1 MQTRTLGKDGAQVT
15 AICLGTWPIG
25 GAFSAVPEQQAVATV
40 RACIDHGITFLDT
53 AEGYGVS
60 EARVGKAIEGRRDE
74 VFLATK
80 VSGGDNTPEHIREAI
95 DNSLKSLGTDR
106 VDLYQVHA
114 PSSET
119 PIEDTMAEML
129 RQRDAGKLRYVGVSN
144 FDEDMMSEAQECGP
158 VHSSQPRYSML
169 FRESE
174 ESILPFCLENG
185 IGTMAYSV
193 MAKGMLGG
201 RYKPGHEFAKDDE
214 RSGWSHF
221 QDQKVYDVIQGLSD
235 WAADHGRTLPQLAIA
250 WVLANPAVTTAIV
263 GCRKPEQVPDNAQAG
278 NWVLTED
285 ELEEVEAIQGDLR
298 LGVEKQPSWRL

>member
-1 MQTRTLGKDGAQVT
+1 METRSLGKDGPQVA
-15 AICLGTWPIG
+15 AICLGTWPLG
-25 GAFSAVPEQQAVATV
+25 GAFSAVPEEQAVATV
-40 RACIDHGITFLDT
+40 RACIDQGITFLDT

-60 EARVGKAIEGRRDE
+60 ESRVGKAIEGRRDE

-80 VSGGDNTPEHIREAI
+80 VSGGNNSPEHIREAI
-95 DNSLKSLGTDR
+95 DNSLRSLRTDR

-114 PSSET
+114 PSSEW

-129 RQRDAGKLRYVGVSN
+129 RQRDAGKLKYVGVSN
-144 FDEDMMSEAQECGP
+144 FDADQMREAQQCGP

-174 ESILPFCLENG
+174 ESILPYCLQNG
-185 IGTMAYSV
+185 VGVMAYSV

-201 RYKPGHEFAKDDE
+201 RYKPGHQFAKDDE
-214 RSGWSHF
+214 RAGWSHF
-221 QDQKVYDVIQGLSD
+221 QDQQVYDVIRNLSE

-263 GCRKPEQVPDNAQAG
+263 GCRKPEQVPDNALAG
-278 NWVLTED
+278 DWRLTEE
-285 ELEEVEAIQGDLR
+285 ELREVEAIQGGLR
-298 LGVEKQPSWRL
+298 LGASLRP